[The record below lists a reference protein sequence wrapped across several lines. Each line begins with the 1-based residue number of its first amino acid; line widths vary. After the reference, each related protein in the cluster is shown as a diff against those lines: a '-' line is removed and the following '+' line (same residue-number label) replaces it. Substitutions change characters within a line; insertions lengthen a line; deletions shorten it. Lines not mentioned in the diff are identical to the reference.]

1 MKRRLPRSTRTA
13 TLFPYT
19 TLFRSYA
26 APLTAGVSGL
36 METLDGSLMPLEH
49 QRILQD
55 TADKIEPTVA
65 AYDPDTG
72 FSSPTAAPTP
82 QGQGSLGGVGSTHG
96 YGRVNAFEAVRLVA
110 PAAAGGHG
118 GVDAFLRDNRLDWG
132 NTERPSS
139 LRMDNPRGF
148 IPPCRSSAL

>member
-1 MKRRLPRSTRTA
+1 
-13 TLFPYT
+13 
-19 TLFRSYA
+19 
-26 APLTAGVSGL
+26 
-36 METLDGSLMPLEH
+36 METLDGSLIPLEH

-118 GVDAFLRDNRLDWG
+118 GGDAFLRDTRLDWG
-132 NTERPSS
+132 NTEKPSN
-139 LRMDNPRGF
+139 LRTATPHGCLPHARN
-148 IPPCRSSAL
+148 SSI